1 MVLRTRSDSTKEI
14 EILVLRHQLA
24 ALRRGTP
31 RPRMN
36 WTDRALI
43 ATLTRLLP
51 VRRRRGLL
59 VAPATI
65 LRWHRQPVTA
75 VGGTTAARRPGR
87 PALPAGLRVL
97 VLRVAT
103 ENPPGDIDT
112 DLGATVLATPAT
124 TRAPAAKRALTCDLP
139 RCVGPHGR
147 CWPCPGCGPLLAEY
161 VSDLQVRDLAAGAG

>member
-24 ALRRGTP
+24 VLRRGTP

-51 VRRRRGLL
+51 VRRRLGCSSRRPRSCAGTDSRS
-59 VAPATI
+59 P
-65 LRWHRQPVTA
+65 A
-75 VGGTTAARRPGR
+75 VGLPLPVDPGGPPSASWSSVWPRR
-87 PALPAGLRVL
+87 
-97 VLRVAT
+97 T
-103 ENPPGDIDT
+103 PPGDIDT

-124 TRAPAAKRALTCDLP
+124 TRAPAAKKALTCDLP

-161 VSDLQVRDLAAGAG
+161 VPDLQVRDLAAGAG